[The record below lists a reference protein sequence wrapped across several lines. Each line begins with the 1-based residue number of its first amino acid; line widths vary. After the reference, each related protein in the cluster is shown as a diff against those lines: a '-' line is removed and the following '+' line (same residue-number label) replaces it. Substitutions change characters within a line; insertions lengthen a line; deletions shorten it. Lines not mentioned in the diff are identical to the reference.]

1 MVVQNP
7 GTENAC
13 GEHQAGRLSVR
24 VLRLC
29 AVVFVFVASG
39 MALTSF
45 LATSSLSFALLL
57 LFLPLAGVALAPAL
71 KYAVTRSRELNQR
84 LGVWHWVLL
93 LQFLSALVFRVRGI
107 EDIHEATVDAWAL
120 YRITLMGVV
129 GLVLA
134 ARLVSG
140 KTEWSSWLFRGLIGA
155 MGVYA
160 GICIVSTIWS
170 VFPSWTLYKSCE
182 YLVDVLCIATVVS
195 SVRGADDFRSLW
207 NWIWVLY
214 GLLIVSI
221 WAGALLAPTLAFLPN
236 AGLFGFELQGVM
248 PQVST
253 NGVGEAAALLGVV
266 ALARLVLRRH
276 LAGSASWYWLLLLL
290 SLATLVLAQ
299 TRSAVVAFLFGAL
312 LIGLHRNAR
321 LAILVLVACGFV
333 ALVSSAVA
341 HIAQIYMLRGQ
352 STELFHSLSGR
363 MDWWQSAWV
372 KIMERPLLGY
382 GAYAGGRFVVLAQFG
397 DMETSSIHN
406 SYVEVVLGSGIL
418 GVLPL
423 LAALAGAW
431 RELWSVRLKSL
442 VSNADR
448 QLAVEAL
455 AVLGVITARSLFSVT
470 MIWHPALEFFL
481 VLGYAELLRRRRVD
495 ARQLGRELGPAAKR
509 FSSRPLWSSAQ

>member
-1 MVVQNP
+1 MVVQHRV
-7 GTENAC
+7 TENAR

-24 VLRLC
+24 ALRPC
-29 AVVFVFVASG
+29 AVTLVFVASG
-39 MALTSF
+39 MALTLF
-45 LATSSLSFALLL
+45 VATSSFSFALLL
-57 LFLPLAGVALAPAL
+57 LILPVAAVALAPAL
-71 KYAVTRSRELNQR
+71 KYATARFRELNQR
-84 LGVWHWVLL
+84 LGVWHWLLL
-93 LQFLSALVFRVRGI
+93 LQFLSALVFRIRGI
-107 EDIHEATVDAWAL
+107 EEIHEATVDAWAL

-129 GLVLA
+129 ALVLT
-134 ARLVSG
+134 ARLVRG
-140 KTEWSSWLFRGLIGA
+140 KTEWWNSLFQGLIGA
-155 MGVYA
+155 MAVYSI
-160 GICIVSTIWS
+160 ICIVSTIWS
-170 VFPSWTLYKSCE
+170 VFPSWTLYKSGE
-182 YLVDVLCIATVVS
+182 YLIDVVCIAAVVS
-195 SVRGADDFRSLW
+195 SVRSGDDYRSLW
-207 NWIWVLY
+207 NWIWVIY

-221 WAGALLAPTLAFLPN
+221 WLGAVLAPSLAFLPN
-236 AGLFGFELQGVM
+236 AGIFGFELQGVM

-276 LAGSASWYWLLLLL
+276 VAGSAFWYWVMLLL
-290 SLATLVLAQ
+290 SVATLVLAQ
-299 TRSAVVAFLFGAL
+299 TRSAVMAFLFGAL

-321 LAILVLVACGFV
+321 LAILGLLAGALV
-333 ALVSSAVA
+333 ALVPTAVA
-341 HIAQIYMLRGQ
+341 HLAQIYMLRGQ

-372 KIMERPLLGY
+372 KILERPWLGY

-442 VSNADR
+442 VSDADR

-455 AVLGVITARSLFSVT
+455 AVLGVITVRSLFSVT
-470 MIWHPALEFFL
+470 MIWHPALEFFI
-481 VLGYAELLRRRRVD
+481 VLGYAELLRRRRVA
-495 ARQLGRELGPAAKR
+495 ARQLGREPGPATKR
-509 FSSRPLWSSAQ
+509 FSPRPLWSSVR